1 MTKPIRRTGC
11 PRKQAGFES
20 GKGLEYCV
28 AAHGEANAIAQA
40 ARMGVAIRGSQMV
53 IYGGVPCKNC
63 AVLIVNSG
71 ILEVYCASGDV
82 TYDNVA
88 EEILRE
94 AGVKLFKLEIIG
106 LCINQKDAKE
116 TPDTKIYSLVNI
128 AKVISLNSKCM
139 SRKVGSVVVRDGCII
154 STGYN
159 GPARRASHCDVRT
172 YGLPKKKKVVCPDCG
187 ETYEEDFEA
196 EIGHC
201 DDKRADGS
209 PSEGCDEFCVNCHKD
224 PAKCEESSLY
234 EGELTPTS
242 VRLSAIRESKRQ
254 HDAPE
259 KKPKSWS
266 PSPVKMC
273 VSCKGKG
280 ASYNGMCG
288 ACGGTGWETSKA
300 EDVSQGS
307 VDPE

>member
-1 MTKPIRRTGC
+1 MAKLIRRTAC

-82 TYDNVA
+82 TYDSVA
-88 EEILRE
+88 EEILKE
-94 AGVKLFKLEIIG
+94 AGVKLYKLDIIG
-106 LCINQKDAKE
+106 MCIHNREDE
-116 TPDTKIYSLVNI
+116 RTSPDSKVYSLVNI

-139 SRKVGSVVVRDGCII
+139 SRKVGSIIVRDGCII

-159 GPARRASHCDVRT
+159 GPARRASHCDKRT
-172 YGLPKKKKVVCPDCG
+172 YGLPP
-187 ETYEEDFEA
+187 
-196 EIGHC
+196 
-201 DDKRADGS
+201 
-209 PSEGCDEFCVNCHKD
+209 GCDELCVNCHKD

-242 VRLSAIRESKRQ
+242 VRLSAIREGKRK
-254 HDAPE
+254 HDEPGGIH
-259 KKPKSWS
+259 P
-266 PSPVKMC
+266 C
-273 VSCKGKG
+273 RTCKGKG
-280 ASYNGMCG
+280 LLRVGVEARRCEDCN
-288 ACGGTGWETSKA
+288 GTGWADRTK
-300 EDVSQGS
+300 DVPQGS
-307 VDPE
+307 VDPV